1 MVFLSWQHHGH
12 GRRLT
17 DTGFNSIY
25 SYFASSISYHLWQS
39 WHRSPIWGWWVN
51 YQVLIHHLVLVVVR
65 KIRTIPDPPPLIEPK
80 PLPDF
85 QPHTLS
91 CGIKILIFCLVSV
104 VLTIVLEAFFY
115 LWYYFHYFFL
125 PQQSHIIMSRCTGK
139 IRCQECCGTLASLC
153 CCCWEWLF
161 FQDWTWPVRL
171 DHWKPWLKT
180 LAAVWP
186 DCHLIDLLLNSIVQ
200 VKCC

>member
-51 YQVLIHHLVLVVVR
+51 YQALIHHLVLVVVR

-115 LWYYFHYFFL
+115 LWYYL
-125 PQQSHIIMSRCTGK
+125 IISLHPNNLRNYLQVYRKDPVSRV
-139 IRCQECCGTLASLC
+139 L
-153 CCCWEWLF
+153 
-161 FQDWTWPVRL
+161 
-171 DHWKPWLKT
+171 
-180 LAAVWP
+180 
-186 DCHLIDLLLNSIVQ
+186 
-200 VKCC
+200 